1 MDLGMQISKLILA
14 FMVLINPFGALSIF
28 LDLTRNNSTKERRK
42 VAQIAS
48 FTVLVTICIFTLS
61 GGALLKLLGI
71 SVGSF
76 QVGGGILVLLIA
88 ISMMNGNN
96 NPAKPDVGIKESNE
110 ITIQPGK
117 SSQIGAIAVVP
128 LAIPLM
134 TGPGTMSTIII
145 YASTSHDWIELVMLL
160 LACGLIAVTC
170 YVALRAATPI
180 SRMLGQTGINIVNRV
195 MGMVLAA
202 VSVEVIVNGL
212 YRLFPMLNH

>member
-1 MDLGMQISKLILA
+1 MEVFKIFIVLLVLVNPIGAIPIFIS
-14 FMVLINPFGALSIF
+14 
-28 LDLTRNNSTKERRK
+28 LTPNSTAEERQRIALTTSK
-42 VAQIAS
+42 AVAIV
-48 FTVLVTICIFTLS
+48 TVTF
-61 GGALLKLLGI
+61 ALLGETILKFLNI

-76 QVGGGILVLLIA
+76 QVGGGILMMLIA
-88 ISMMNGNN
+88 IAMMN
-96 NPAKPDVGIKESNE
+96 AKQTPTKTTRQEQEEAEFKTN
-110 ITIQPGK
+110 
-117 SSQIGAIAVVP
+117 IAVVP

>member
-1 MDLGMQISKLILA
+1 
-14 FMVLINPFGALSIF
+14 
-28 LDLTRNNSTKERRK
+28 
-42 VAQIAS
+42 
-48 FTVLVTICIFTLS
+48 
-61 GGALLKLLGI
+61 
-71 SVGSF
+71 
-76 QVGGGILVLLIA
+76 
-88 ISMMNGNN
+88 
-96 NPAKPDVGIKESNE
+96 
-110 ITIQPGK
+110 
-117 SSQIGAIAVVP
+117 
-128 LAIPLM
+128 M